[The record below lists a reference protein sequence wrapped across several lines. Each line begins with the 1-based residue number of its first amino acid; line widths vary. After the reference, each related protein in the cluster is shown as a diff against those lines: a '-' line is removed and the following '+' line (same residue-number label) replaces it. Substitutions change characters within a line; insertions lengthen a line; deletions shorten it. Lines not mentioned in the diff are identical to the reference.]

1 MRKGAALV
9 FDRVASPIPS
19 VVVEQPSAPAAPARS
34 SRWRVSDARYARLT
48 SFTVGWLVVIVV
60 CGAAVRLTGSGLGCS
75 DWPNCSEQ
83 SLIPESDFHSL
94 IEFGNRLITI
104 PVGFAALA
112 ALVGA
117 YRLATPN
124 RRLIPWA
131 WALVVG
137 VFANAIWGRFTVVW
151 ELRPEVVMV
160 HFLLAMA
167 TLWFAVALHH
177 IAHGTSVAAAPSR
190 RLRLL
195 ARASVL
201 VTTGVVFLGTVVTAA
216 GPHAGDEHVERLAV
230 DLPAAARNHGGL
242 VWVLVFLVLAMFV
255 TTESIEGDAGFRP
268 MVRTFAVVVASQG
281 VIGYV
286 QYFADIPELLV
297 ALHIAGACAVWILAI
312 RLGFTIGW
320 PRHSHADV
328 DVAPDLEPAG
338 AHR

>member
-1 MRKGAALV
+1 METH
-9 FDRVASPIPS
+9 D
-19 VVVEQPSAPAAPARS
+19 APNSPARS
-34 SRWRVSDARYARLT
+34 PRRTISDSSYARLT
-48 SFTVGWLVVIVV
+48 WFTVGWLVVIVV

-83 SLIPESDFHSL
+83 SLVPESDFHSL
-94 IEFGNRLITI
+94 VEFGNRLITI

-117 YRLATPN
+117 YRKATPN

-131 WALVVG
+131 WALVIG

-151 ELRPEVVMV
+151 KLRPEVVMV

-177 IAHGTSVAAAPSR
+177 IATSQGVPETGAPSR

-216 GPHAGDEHVERLAV
+216 GPHAGDENVERLGV
-230 DLPAAARNHGGL
+230 DLPAAARNHGLL

-255 TTESIEGDAGFRP
+255 TTESVEGDAGFRP
-268 MVRTFAVVVASQG
+268 MIRTFAVVVAAQG

-286 QYFADIPELLV
+286 QYFADIPALLV
-297 ALHIAGACAVWILAI
+297 ALHIAGACAVWILAV
-312 RLGFTIGW
+312 RLGFTVGW
-320 PRHSHADV
+320 PRSSDSSPA
-328 DVAPDLEPAG
+328 VATDPEPAE
-338 AHR
+338 ARR

>member
-1 MRKGAALV
+1 MT
-9 FDRVASPIPS
+9 
-19 VVVEQPSAPAAPARS
+19 
-34 SRWRVSDARYARLT
+34 W
-48 SFTVGWLVVIVV
+48 FTVGWLVVIVV

-83 SLIPESDFHSL
+83 SLVPESDFHSL
-94 IEFGNRLITI
+94 VEFGNRLITI
-104 PVGFAALA
+104 PVGFAAIA

-117 YRLATPN
+117 YRRATPN

-151 ELRPEVVMV
+151 ELRPEVVMI

-167 TLWFAVALHH
+167 TLWFAVALRH
-177 IAHGTSVAAAPSR
+177 IATEQPVADHGGLTSGEVAATPSR

-201 VTTGVVFLGTVVTAA
+201 VTAGVVFLGTVVTAA

-230 DLPAAARNHGGL
+230 DLPAAVRNHGAL

-255 TTESIEGDAGFRP
+255 TTENVDGDAAFRP
-268 MVRTFAVVVASQG
+268 PVRTFAVVVASQG

-286 QYFADIPELLV
+286 QYFADIPALLV

-320 PRHSHADV
+320 RRALVLEDETPAN
-328 DVAPDLEPAG
+328 PEPAG
-338 AHR
+338 ADR